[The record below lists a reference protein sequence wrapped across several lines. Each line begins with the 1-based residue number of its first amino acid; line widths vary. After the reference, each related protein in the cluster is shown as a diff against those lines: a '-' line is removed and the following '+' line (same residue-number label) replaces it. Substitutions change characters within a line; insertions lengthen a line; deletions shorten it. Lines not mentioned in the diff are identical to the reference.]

1 MNAYKVG
8 GLERSVLMSEQKKRL
23 TGLVLEGELEPSDS
37 LTDFVYSLYEENRLQ
52 YVQWER
58 CSKKDAEVSG
68 PSSSSRQDANSK
80 EEKLKD
86 SRRGIDTRIRC
97 ALQRRSISF
106 DRATIATYGIMEEWH
121 DCMFKHRRREALPGH
136 GQVTLQ
142 QLADA
147 DRALFQ
153 EVARACRGGIVP
165 RSDGTKPVDDA
176 IKKAM
181 ESADVQFHLL
191 PRLASKDKDRKAEDD
206 DKIKKVEKV
215 KRNKRKGGGNGGQG
229 DKRGKACMKESR
241 GLTKASAS
249 TPSSS
254 AVEIIE

>member
-1 MNAYKVG
+1 
-8 GLERSVLMSEQKKRL
+8 
-23 TGLVLEGELEPSDS
+23 
-37 LTDFVYSLYEENRLQ
+37 
-52 YVQWER
+52 
-58 CSKKDAEVSG
+58 
-68 PSSSSRQDANSK
+68 
-80 EEKLKD
+80 
-86 SRRGIDTRIRC
+86 
-97 ALQRRSISF
+97 
-106 DRATIATYGIMEEWH
+106 
-121 DCMFKHRRREALPGH
+121 
-136 GQVTLQ
+136 
-142 QLADA
+142 
-147 DRALFQ
+147 
-153 EVARACRGGIVP
+153 
-165 RSDGTKPVDDA
+165 
-176 IKKAM
+176 M